1 MEHPCR
7 KAWVVSPYRV
17 MSKRVDGSQSKPKPD
32 EELLYFSLPGLLK
45 DNQTLVVNPARRTA
59 MLFWND
65 AEGGIHIATQQ
76 QFSPNGMRVLLP
88 LLQAY
93 PKYCPYDVLLA
104 SLFPLSR
111 EEGQGL
117 LHASWE
123 PSIRPLRRAI
133 GSILPGL
140 YACGMNVNSLRG
152 LGYQLVPLS
161 LG

>member
-1 MEHPCR
+1 
-7 KAWVVSPYRV
+7 
-17 MSKRVDGSQSKPKPD
+17 
-32 EELLYFSLPGLLK
+32 
-45 DNQTLVVNPARRTA
+45 ARRTA
-59 MLFWND
+59 MLFWNVTD
-65 AEGGIHIATQQ
+65 GGIRIATQQ

-117 LHASWE
+117 LRASWE

-133 GSILPGL
+133 GRTRPGL
-140 YACGMNVNSLRG
+140 YGCGMKVNSLRG
-152 LGYQLVPLS
+152 LGYQLVSLS